1 MGWVVKSWHADAF
14 APLVGAQAQ
23 EAARRVVLRAER
35 DARRRERVAAR
46 ETADARACL
55 DVLEGLGMEI
65 RRRLREQRE
74 ALTALTARR
83 VAVAA
88 ETAPAPVAEVEPAP
102 AVEVEP
108 PPAAEVE
115 PAPAAE
121 VEPAPAAEV
130 EPAPAADVEPAPA
143 RRGRTRPRA
152 GRATLRESPL
162 TELFRATS
170 AS

>member
-74 ALTALTARR
+74 ALTARR

-88 ETAPAPVAEVEPAP
+88 ETAPAPV
-102 AVEVEP
+102 
-108 PPAAEVE
+108 AEVE